1 MMDELEGHYRSVIG
15 GLSFAYRGVAA

>member
-1 MMDELEGHYRSVIG
+1 VMDELEGHYRSVIG